1 MGKRAMERRFLE
13 IGDVE
18 LRAEGDGLTLE
29 GYAAVFGQEA
39 VIWDAWREEV
49 APGAYAKTI
58 QENDIRA
65 LFNHD
70 ENIVLGRNRAG
81 TLKLAEDERGL
92 KATITAP
99 DNEWGRPVV
108 DAVKRGDVTGM
119 SVLFKVIKHEWTRAP
134 EGSKELPKRT
144 IKEARLY
151 DAGPVTFPA
160 FVATTIAARS
170 QDSEL
175 EELEDVLAEARRI
188 ERCVAHGMGLT
199 RADREVLERAV
210 AMLQERMA
218 PIEPEADGEDTV
230 RAHHSEGE
238 PEGDGE
244 DTAQPHH
251 SADERARR
259 LALVQATL

>member
-1 MGKRAMERRFLE
+1 MGKRTLERRFLQ
-13 IGDVE
+13 IADVD
-18 LRAEGDGLTLE
+18 LRADGEGLTLE

-81 TLKLAEDERGL
+81 TLKLAEDGRGL

-108 DAVKRGDVTGM
+108 DAVRRGDVTGM
-119 SVLFKVIKHEWTRAP
+119 SVLFKVIKHEWSRAP
-134 EGSKELPKRT
+134 EGSRELPKRT
-144 IKEARLY
+144 IKEARLF

-160 FVATTIAARS
+160 FVATSIAARS
-170 QDSEL
+170 EDGEPD
-175 EELEDVLAEARRI
+175 EIEDVLAEARRI

-210 AMLQERMA
+210 GLLRERMGH
-218 PIEPEADGEDTV
+218 PEPEAGEED
-230 RAHHSEGE
+230 RARGGDSAGAEGHA
-238 PEGDGE
+238 G
-244 DTAQPHH
+244 AHH
-251 SADERARR
+251 SADERARW
-259 LALVQATL
+259 LALVEQSL